1 MHAYDNQLANTAAA
15 RMKKGLPSNAGPVS
29 QLDDYYVINTNPH
42 FSMNKRTLCQKSF
55 TDFIYVTNVT
65 EVKAYL
71 NGLYRVVY
79 DSIDKIYGDERQILN
94 KSHRV
99 IYKTMKDKKKIIFEI
114 FSHYRPYLI

>member
-1 MHAYDNQLANTAAA
+1 
-15 RMKKGLPSNAGPVS
+15 
-29 QLDDYYVINTNPH
+29 
-42 FSMNKRTLCQKSF
+42 MNKRTLCQKSF

-79 DSIDKIYGDERQILN
+79 DSIDKIYGDERQISN